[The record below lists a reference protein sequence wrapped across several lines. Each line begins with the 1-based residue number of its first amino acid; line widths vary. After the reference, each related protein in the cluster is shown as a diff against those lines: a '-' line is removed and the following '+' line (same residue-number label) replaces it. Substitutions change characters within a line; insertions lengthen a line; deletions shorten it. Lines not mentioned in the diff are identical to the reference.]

1 MVEAEA
7 LKKFINIPK
16 YQEIVSVTP
25 TRSRKR
31 HEVLVEFNT
40 PSAIT
45 QKKWEISLTHQQNDG
60 KLETS
65 ILHEVFLDQK
75 FGKPEILIHA

>member
-31 HEVLVEFNT
+31 HEVLVEFNNSEKT
-40 PSAIT
+40 GD
-45 QKKWEISLTHQQNDG
+45 LFN
-60 KLETS
+60 TS
-65 ILHEVFLDQK
+65 TK
-75 FGKPEILIHA
+75 